1 VLLDTLLAFVG
12 ALRAAGV
19 SLGPSS
25 VVDAAAAL
33 VTVDLLDRE
42 VLRAALAA
50 TLIKDQSSLVIFHRL
65 FDVFFSAGS
74 RVGADGEDEE
84 ELIDAIRDALLAQ
97 DYERLGELV
106 GRAVERFAGVSPDR
120 PVSGVYYA
128 YRTARGLDIDRLRF
142 ELLAGLATQQQGDA
156 ASVFDDS
163 DFEVAQRLKALTSAI
178 DREVLARVVEAR
190 GASEV
195 ARTLGLHLPEDV
207 EIMHASREELRELR
221 RIVTPLAVKLTA
233 KLERRHRAHNTGRL
247 DFRATIRRSLSTG
260 GVPLDPVTRDDRP
273 MRPEVVLLADVSGS
287 VASFARFTMQLL
299 FALSHELRRL
309 RSFAFIDEVDEV
321 TELLGGGRDIEVA
334 LRSVAQSAKVVGL
347 VGHSDYG
354 ATFRHFDERYHTAI
368 SPSTTLIICGDARS
382 NYHDPEEL
390 HFRSF
395 AERAKATY
403 WLNPEPKGYWNTGDS
418 TVASYS
424 SWCSA
429 VVECRTL
436 RQLEHFVEQIL

>member
-1 VLLDTLLAFVG
+1 MLLTTLLAFVY
-12 ALRAAGV
+12 ALRSAGV

-25 VVDAAAAL
+25 VIDAASAL
-33 VTVDLLDRE
+33 MTIDLLDRD
-42 VLRAALAA
+42 VVRAALAV
-50 TLIKDQSSLVIFHRL
+50 TLIKEQSSLTIFNRL
-65 FDVFFSAGS
+65 FDVFFAAGS
-74 RVGADGEDEE
+74 HLDSSVEDDDLGA
-84 ELIDAIRDALLAQ
+84 AIRDALLSE
-97 DYERLGELV
+97 DYQRLNELV
-106 GRAVERFAGVSPDR
+106 GQAVERFAGVSPER

-128 YRTARGLDIDRLRF
+128 YRTSRALDLDRLRF
-142 ELLAGLATQQQGDA
+142 ELLAGLATRQEGEA
-156 ASVFDDS
+156 TSVFDDP
-163 DFEVAQRLKALTSAI
+163 DFQASQRLKELSQTI
-178 DREVLARVVEAR
+178 DREVLSRIVEAR
-190 GASEV
+190 GAAEV

-233 KLERRHRAHNTGRL
+233 KLERRHRARNVGRL

-260 GVPLDPVTRDDRP
+260 GIPLDPITRDDRP

-321 TELLGGGRDIEVA
+321 TELLAGDQDIEAA
-334 LRSVAQSAKVVGL
+334 LRGVAQSAKVVGL

-354 ATFRHFDERYHTAI
+354 ATFRHFDERYGSAI
-368 SPSTTLIICGDARS
+368 SPSTTVVICGDARS
-382 NYHDPEEL
+382 NYHEPEAD
-390 HFRSF
+390 HFRAF

-403 WLNPEPKGYWNTGDS
+403 WLNPEPQGYWNTGDS
-418 TVASYS
+418 ALGHYS
-424 SWCSA
+424 PWCSA

-436 RQLEHFVEQIL
+436 RQLEHFVEQVL